1 MNKYKY
7 LLFDMDGTIADTDEM
22 LIQSMNILYDKYRD
36 GVRTPIEQLYY
47 FSGPPI
53 AGTLKKEFPNMDN
66 DFMMQEFSRV
76 SKELYPSTIKSY
88 PHCREVLL
96 DFKSKGIKLGVVT
109 NKMRQMTLYCLKL
122 IDLDDIFDVVIGYDD
137 VKNGKPHQEGILK
150 ALDIL
155 NAKDLSEAL
164 YVGDNKIDL
173 DTANNAGIDCAL
185 VAWGPRVLPNDINP
199 TFKFMSYEDLRR
211 KIYEWHL

>member
-36 GVRTPIEQLYY
+36 GVRTPIEQIYY

-122 IDLDDIFDVVIGYDD
+122 INLDDIFDVVIGYDD

-185 VAWGPRVLPNDINP
+185 VAWGPRVLPYDINP
-199 TFKFMSYEDLRR
+199 TFKFRSYEDLRR
-211 KIYEWHL
+211 KIYE

>member
-36 GVRTPIEQLYY
+36 GVRTPKEQIYY

-88 PHCREVLL
+88 PHCQEVLL

-211 KIYEWHL
+211 KIYE